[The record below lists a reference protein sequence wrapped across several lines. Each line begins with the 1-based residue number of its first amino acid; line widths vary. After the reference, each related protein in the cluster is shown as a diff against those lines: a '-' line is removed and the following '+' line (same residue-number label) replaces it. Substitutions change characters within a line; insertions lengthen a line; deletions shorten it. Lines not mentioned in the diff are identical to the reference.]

1 MSWFFNIIGLKPV
14 ERAERAKQKTTRYAG
29 ARQELYKKN
38 HLSAI
43 M

>member
-1 MSWFFNIIGLKPV
+1 MIIFIIGLKPV